1 MTDDAALESE
11 LQSAL
16 GGVSR
21 YDVILHT
28 ADDLVRATQLAASRN
43 PSVAII
49 DIEDDCSRL
58 RSICPELRA
67 VCPDI
72 TLVAA
77 YSADSFSPETWNRAS
92 QGAVFVEGVRAG
104 VVDFLRRPL
113 SADDIKQ
120 LFDRTSQNGTGRGRG
135 SDLGTVTAF
144 LSNKGGVGKSTLS
157 VNTAV
162 GLAKNSPGDVL
173 LIDASLQMGVCAA
186 MLDLKPKSTL
196 ADVARERTRLD
207 TTLLRQLATPH
218 ESGLDL
224 IAAPP
229 SAVDAGDIDDELIAQ
244 LLTAGRRTYRHV
256 VVDTFPILDGTVI
269 STLDAADLAYV
280 VLENVVPTVLG
291 AARLVSLLDELSHPR
306 SQRRVV
312 LNRFTKVEG
321 YPSLTDVESTLEC
334 DVDHVLPF
342 DKRLITA
349 ANLGRPIGNRLRG
362 FSSFSRAF
370 KEIVREIETVRP
382 SESPARR
389 TDNQASQAPVDP
401 HSNGSFP
408 APTDSEPSSSWESR

>member
-1 MTDDAALESE
+1 MTDDSTLESE
-11 LQSAL
+11 LKDAL
-16 GGVSR
+16 AGVSR
-21 YDVILHT
+21 YDVVVHV

-43 PSVAII
+43 PSVAIV

-67 VCPDI
+67 VCPEI
-72 TLVAA
+72 SLVAA
-77 YSADSFSPETWNRAS
+77 YSAESFSPETWNHAS

-120 LFDRTSQNGTGRGRG
+120 LFDRTSHAGTGQGRG

-144 LSNKGGVGKSTLS
+144 MSNKGGVGKSTLS

-196 ADVARERTRLD
+196 ADVARERSRLD

-229 SAVDAGDIDDELIAQ
+229 SAIDAGDIDDELIAQ
-244 LLTAGRRTYRHV
+244 ILTAGRRTYRHV

-269 STLDAADLAYV
+269 STLDAADLAFV

-291 AARLVSLLDELSHPR
+291 AARLITLLDELSHPR

-312 LNRFTKVEG
+312 VNRFTKVEG
-321 YPSLTDVESTLEC
+321 YPSLSDVEATLGC
-334 DVDHVLPF
+334 DVDHVLPY

-349 ANLGRPIGNRLRG
+349 ANLGRPIGDRLRG
-362 FSSFSRAF
+362 LSAFSRAF
-370 KEIVREIETVRP
+370 KEIVREIESVR
-382 SESPARR
+382 SQGKVK
-389 TDNQASQAPVDP
+389 QASDTPNRNGHPYASEDP
-401 HSNGSFP
+401 
-408 APTDSEPSSSWESR
+408 EPSTDQGHS